1 MNFPILIFDDKGC
14 SVIHI
19 PHGDDTVIGT
29 WLAVTKK
36 NVIGSYIID
45 SDGAILEIIN
55 IECVEHVP
63 WWKKTFSNPMVKIK
77 LITKPS
83 TLGLVEAQNVLIS
96 LLRHFNEIGLREFL
110 DYDKVYKE
118 IYSAQIM
125 LDLLNVMI
133 RVYSDDPDFY
143 PDEWML

>member
-1 MNFPILIFDDKGC
+1 MNFPILIFDDNG
-14 SVIHI
+14 SSTIDM

-36 NVIGSYIID
+36 DVIGDYIID

-63 WWKKTFSNPMVKIK
+63 WWKKTFSNPMVRIK

-83 TLGLVEAQNVLIS
+83 TLGLVEAQNVLII
-96 LLRHFNEIGLREFL
+96 LLRHFNEIGLHEFL
-110 DYDKVYKE
+110 DYDKVYRE
-118 IYSAQIM
+118 IYSAQTM
-125 LDLLNVMI
+125 LDLLHIMI
-133 RVYSDDPDFY
+133 RVDNSDSDFY
-143 PDEWML
+143 PD